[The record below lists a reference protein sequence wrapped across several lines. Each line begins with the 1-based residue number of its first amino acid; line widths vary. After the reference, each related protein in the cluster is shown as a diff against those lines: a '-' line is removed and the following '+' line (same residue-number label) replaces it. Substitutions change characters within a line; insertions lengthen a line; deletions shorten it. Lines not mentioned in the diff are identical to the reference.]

1 MKIESIIC
9 VKDIK
14 GCTKMPEMPS
24 LIVQMGI
31 AAACGLYLLA
41 FFFLSQRDLMPGLC
55 LMAAGGGVCSVSLAR
70 LRQR

>member
-1 MKIESIIC
+1 
-9 VKDIK
+9 
-14 GCTKMPEMPS
+14 MPETPS

-31 AAACGLYLLA
+31 VAACGLYLLA
-41 FFFLSQRDLMPGLC
+41 FFFLSQRDLISGLC